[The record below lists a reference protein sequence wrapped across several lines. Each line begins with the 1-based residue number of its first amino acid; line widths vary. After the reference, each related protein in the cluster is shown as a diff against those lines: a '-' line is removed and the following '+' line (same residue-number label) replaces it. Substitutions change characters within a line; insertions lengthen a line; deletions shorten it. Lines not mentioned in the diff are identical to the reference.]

1 VIRSDLAGRL
11 RVGTRVLTA
20 LVVLTALE
28 VPVAFR
34 VPHPLPWLVVLN
46 LADAGL
52 IVWYFMH
59 AAHLWR
65 TQEE

>member
-1 VIRSDLAGRL
+1 MIRSDLAGRL
-11 RVGTRVLTA
+11 RVGTRVLIA
-20 LVVLTALE
+20 LVILTAVE

-34 VPHPLPWLVVLN
+34 VSHPLPWLVVLN

-59 AAHLWR
+59 VADLWR
-65 TQEE
+65 AQEE